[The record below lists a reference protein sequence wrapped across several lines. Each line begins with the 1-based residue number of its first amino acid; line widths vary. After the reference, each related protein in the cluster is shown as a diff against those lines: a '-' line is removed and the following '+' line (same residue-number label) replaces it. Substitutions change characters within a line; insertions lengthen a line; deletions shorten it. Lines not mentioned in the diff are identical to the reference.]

1 MFGLRN
7 KLGELEESN
16 SPIKVCLIGAGL
28 MGKGLV
34 SQLTRVDGM
43 RPSVV
48 ASNKIEDCLDA
59 FTLAGIHRSDI
70 VIARNTTDIDNA
82 VKAGKFV
89 ATDLWD
95 MAVRSGLTDV
105 VVDAT
110 GVPDA
115 GARIATSSIL
125 EGKDIVMLNVES
137 DVVVGPYLKRLA
149 KQQGVIYTGS
159 AGDEPGA
166 VMELYDFAVSTGFKV
181 LALGKGKNNPLD
193 HYITPQMVREK
204 AAESGLKPL
213 RLASFIDGTNT
224 MVEMAAMANASGFV
238 PDVRGGHGPNTR
250 VDELPR
256 VYSLKDEGG
265 ILNRY
270 GIVDFAFGAAPGVY
284 AIVTSDLPQVH
295 HEMKFLKMGDGPNY
309 VLFRPYHLTSLETPI
324 TIAKAHIYREP
335 SIVPMMDRPVA
346 EVITM
351 AKKDMKK
358 GEYFDGIGE
367 ETVFGSIEEYNVA
380 KKENLVPI
388 GLINRN
394 ARATVDIKKDEYI
407 TNDMVELDT
416 NTEIYKLRQLQDGQT
431 TS

>member
-16 SPIKVCLIGAGL
+16 NPIKVCLVGAGL

-43 RPSVV
+43 TPSVV
-48 ASNKIEDCLDA
+48 VSNKIQDSVDA
-59 FTLAGIHRSDI
+59 FTIAGIHKSDI

-82 VKAGKFV
+82 VRAGKFV

-95 MAVRSGLTDV
+95 MAVRAGMTDV
-105 VVDAT
+105 IVDAT
-110 GVPDA
+110 GVPDT
-115 GARIATSSIL
+115 GARIATTSIL
-125 EGKDIVMLNVES
+125 EGKDIVMLNVEA
-137 DVVVGPYLKRLA
+137 DVVVGPYLNRLA
-149 KQQGVIYTGS
+149 KQEGVVYTGS

-193 HYITPQMVREK
+193 HHVTPQMVRVKAEK
-204 AAESGLKPL
+204 SGLKPL

-238 PDVRGGHGPNTR
+238 PDVRGGHGPDTT
-250 VDELPR
+250 VDQLPK
-256 VYSLKDEGG
+256 VYSLKSEGG

-284 AIVTSDLPQVH
+284 AIVTTDLPQVH

-351 AKKDMKK
+351 AKKDIKK

-367 ETVFGSIEEYNVA
+367 ETVYGSIEEYNVA
-380 KKENLVPI
+380 KKEDLVPI

-394 ARATVDIKKDEYI
+394 ARARVDIKKDEYI
-407 TNDMVELDT
+407 TNSMIELDT
-416 NTEIYKLRQLQDGQT
+416 DTEIYKLRQLQDEQT

>member
-7 KLGELEESN
+7 KLGELKESN
-16 SPIKVCLIGAGL
+16 NPIKVCLVGAGL

-43 RPSVV
+43 TPSVV
-48 ASNKIEDCLDA
+48 VSNKIQDSVDA
-59 FTLAGIHRSDI
+59 FTIAGIHRSDI

-82 VKAGKFV
+82 VRAGKFV
-89 ATDLWD
+89 ATDMWD
-95 MAVRSGLTDV
+95 MAVRAGMTDV
-105 VVDAT
+105 IVDAT
-110 GVPDA
+110 GVPDT
-115 GARIATSSIL
+115 GARIATTSIL
-125 EGKDIVMLNVES
+125 EGKDIVMLNVEA
-137 DVVVGPYLKRLA
+137 DVVVGPYLNRLA
-149 KQQGVIYTGS
+149 KQEGVIYTGS

-193 HYITPQMVREK
+193 HHVTPQMVREK
-204 AAESGLKPL
+204 AEKSGLKPL

-238 PDVRGGHGPNTR
+238 PDVRGGHGPDTT
-250 VDELPR
+250 VAELPK
-256 VYSLKDEGG
+256 VYSLKSEGG

-284 AIVTSDLPQVH
+284 AIVTTDLPQVH

-335 SIVPMMDRPVA
+335 SIVPMLDRPVA
-346 EVITM
+346 EVITI
-351 AKKDMKK
+351 AKKDIKK

-367 ETVFGSIEEYNVA
+367 ETVYGSIEEYNVA
-380 KKENLVPI
+380 KKEDLVPI

-394 ARATVDIKKDEYI
+394 ARARVDIKKDEYI
-407 TNDMVELDT
+407 TNDMIELDT
-416 NTEIYKLRQLQDGQT
+416 DTEIYKLRQLQDEQT

>member
-1 MFGLRN
+1 MFGLR
-7 KLGELEESN
+7 KRLGELEESN
-16 SPIKVCLIGAGL
+16 NPIKVCLVGAGL

-34 SQLTRVDGM
+34 SQLMRVDGM
-43 RPSVV
+43 TPAVV
-48 ASNKIEDCLDA
+48 VSNKVQDCVDA
-59 FTLAGIHRSDI
+59 YTMAGIHKSD
-70 VIARNTTDIDNA
+70 VVVARNTSDIDNA
-82 VKAGKFV
+82 VRAGKFV

-95 MAVRSGLTDV
+95 MAVRAGMTDV

-110 GVPDA
+110 GVPDT
-115 GARIATSSIL
+115 GARIATTSIMQ
-125 EGKDIVMLNVES
+125 GKDIVMLNVES
-137 DVVVGPYLKRLA
+137 DVVVGPYLNRLA
-149 KQQGVIYTGS
+149 RQEGVVYTGS

-166 VMELYDFAVSTGFKV
+166 VMELYDFAVATGFEV

-193 HYITPQMVREK
+193 HHVTPQMVREK
-204 AAESGLKPL
+204 AEKSGLKPL

-238 PDVRGGHGPNTR
+238 PDVRGGHGPNTT
-250 VDELPR
+250 VEDLPK
-256 VYSLKDEGG
+256 VYSLKSEGG

-284 AIVTSDLPQVH
+284 AIVTTDLPQVH

-335 SIVPMMDRPVA
+335 SIVPIGDRPVA
-346 EVITM
+346 EVITR

-367 ETVFGSIEEYNVA
+367 ETVYGSIEEYTKA
-380 KKENLVPI
+380 KEEDLLPI

-394 ARATVDIKKDEYI
+394 ARAKVDIMKDQFI
-407 TNDMVELDT
+407 TNGMVELDT
-416 NTEIYKLRQLQDGQT
+416 NTEIYKLRQLQNQQT